1 MNVSVGYACLPVCLS
16 TGIPPKLLVQS
27 SPIFLHI
34 TYGRAWLDH
43 PLAALRWPEIGD
55 AEKAH
60 TQSGPA
66 GGNKDL
72 HRGVHSIRGYP
83 ITSAAKRGGG
93 TPPEIGFT
101 RKFLAAPLS

>member
-1 MNVSVGYACLPVCLS
+1 VFACVSVHGHTS
-16 TGIPPKLLVQS
+16 ETTG
-27 SPIFLHI
+27 PIFTNFFLHI

-72 HRGVHSIRGYP
+72 HRGVHSIRGCP
-83 ITSAAKRGGG
+83 ITGAAKGGGG